1 MLKSK
6 AETSLHYVILDMGAV
21 GSIDSSGTGML
32 KELKESLGRR
42 GLQLVLANP
51 GSEAMKKMDKS
62 KVLETIGQDWIFLT
76 VGEAAAACNFML
88 RTCKSGMVHEAERE
102 NIV

>member
-1 MLKSK
+1 MII
-6 AETSLHYVILDMGAV
+6 H
-21 GSIDSSGTGML
+21 
-32 KELKESLGRR
+32 
-42 GLQLVLANP
+42 QLVLANP

-62 KVLETIGQDWIFLT
+62 KVLETVGQEWIFLT

-88 RTCKSGMVHEAERE
+88 CTCKSGMVAEAERE